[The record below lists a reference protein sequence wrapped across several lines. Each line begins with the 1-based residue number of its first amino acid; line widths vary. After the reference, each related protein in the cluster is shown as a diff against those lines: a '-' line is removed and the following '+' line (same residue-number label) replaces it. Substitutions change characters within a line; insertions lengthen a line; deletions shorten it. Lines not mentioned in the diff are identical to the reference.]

1 MNKYLKNYFLE
12 NSEQNPQLHLVTTLI
27 KTPQHRRLKMN
38 KIQKS
43 KVNIL
48 LKKMR
53 QSRLFLKHIN
63 NSILVCHTLSQ
74 ERCVNSNSLSLSY
87 TIFRF

>member
-12 NSEQNPQLHLVTTLI
+12 NSEQKPQLHLVTTLI
-27 KTPQHRRLKMN
+27 KSPQYSRLKMI
-38 KIQKS
+38 KIMRVQKS

-74 ERCVNSNSLSLSY
+74 ERCVNSNSLSLS
-87 TIFRF
+87 